1 MTNTT
6 STGYPVSVTEE
17 GGGIQQNKSYLLP
30 EQSFAHFSLAFSAI
44 GLLAN
49 TLLIVVIIR
58 GSLRHSVFMTMLIVL
73 AITDNVELLSSDLL
87 QLGLLGNHL
96 SPSLMFCRIFLFI
109 CQSSATMSAWMV
121 VLISV
126 ERFIAIF
133 YPLKVHI
140 FLSMKRTY
148 IIISCVGVLICISKV
163 YHLFSSSI
171 FTYSNMTVCYIGAN
185 DKSDVIFSI
194 VHGLFY
200 SFIPFCIIT
209 VLNVKILKKLKLQ
222 QTFRASSQFSTSRD
236 TSLVPMMLA
245 ISVAFALTTFPI
257 MILIIC
263 SLTVDL
269 AGFKWNLNSNWIFIL
284 AIGLVNLNHSLNF
297 FLYCVTGT
305 VFRNAFFS
313 LIKCKASQRSTDSPQ
328 QVDTVSS
335 TVL

>member
-1 MTNTT
+1 MAGTH
-6 STGYPVSVTEE
+6 SPVPIV
-17 GGGIQQNKSYLLP
+17 YLDESIGFLVP
-30 EQSFAHFSLAFSAI
+30 SFLRPDGSGPS
-44 GLLAN
+44 
-49 TLLIVVIIR
+49 
-58 GSLRHSVFMTMLIVL
+58 SLRSG
-73 AITDNVELLSSDLL
+73 LSSLRP
-87 QLGLLGNHL
+87 GLS
-96 SPSLMFCRIFLFI
+96 SP
-109 CQSSATMSAWMV
+109 TY
-121 VLISV
+121 
-126 ERFIAIF
+126 RFI
-133 YPLKVHI
+133 
-140 FLSMKRTY
+140 T
-148 IIISCVGVLICISKV
+148 ISCVGVLICISKF

-185 DKSDVIFSI
+185 NKCDVIFSI

-257 MILIIC
+257 MLLIIC
-263 SLTVDL
+263 SLTLDL

-313 LIKCKASQRSTDSPQ
+313 LMKCKASSTDSPQ